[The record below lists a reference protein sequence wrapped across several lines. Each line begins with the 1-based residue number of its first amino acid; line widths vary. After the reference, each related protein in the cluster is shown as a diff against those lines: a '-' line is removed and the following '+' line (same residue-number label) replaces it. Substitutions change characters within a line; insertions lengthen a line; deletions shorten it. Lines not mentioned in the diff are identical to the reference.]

1 MVRKSDK
8 HRELNEEAIESV
20 YLRGSID
27 HHLVG
32 MRRERVGGGQG
43 GVGLL
48 GKGVYHKNQMQGEF
62 IRSHKR
68 KRKKMWRQT
77 TKPSEGASDH

>member
-32 MRRERVGGGQG
+32 MRRERGGGGAG
-43 GVGLL
+43 GCRVVRERGLSQESNA
-48 GKGVYHKNQMQGEF
+48 G
-62 IRSHKR
+62 
-68 KRKKMWRQT
+68 
-77 TKPSEGASDH
+77 